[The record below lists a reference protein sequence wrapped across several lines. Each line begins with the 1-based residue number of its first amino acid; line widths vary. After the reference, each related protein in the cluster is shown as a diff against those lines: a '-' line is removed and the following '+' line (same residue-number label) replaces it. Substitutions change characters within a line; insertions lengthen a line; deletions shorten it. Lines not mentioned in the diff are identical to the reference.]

1 MGYNSGVLTSTTFRA
16 SSRNLPIRV
25 TAAEAFQYA
34 GFNQR
39 WIRPGAVGTFE
50 NPSYV
55 TFDLR
60 AQYVRRVG
68 PVNTEFFV
76 DIFDLF
82 NNQAEIQLNDLEAGL
97 GTVKY
102 GEPVSWVLPM
112 RAFVGAR
119 VSF

>member
-1 MGYNSGVLTSTTFRA
+1 
-16 SSRNLPIRV
+16 
-25 TAAEAFQYA
+25 
-34 GFNQR
+34 
-39 WIRPGAVGTFE
+39 VGTFE

-76 DIFDLF
+76 DTFDLF

-102 GEPVSWVLPM
+102 GEAVTWVLPR
-112 RAFVGAR
+112 RAFIDFHPTQPWCMCRSNAR
-119 VSF
+119 TRWMSTGWKATRSARSPSSGRTPWRTPIR